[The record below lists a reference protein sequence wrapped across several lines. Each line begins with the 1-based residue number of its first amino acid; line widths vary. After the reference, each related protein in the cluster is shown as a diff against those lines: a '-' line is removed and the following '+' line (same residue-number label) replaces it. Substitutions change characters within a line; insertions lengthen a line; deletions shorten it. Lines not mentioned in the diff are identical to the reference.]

1 MRLIDADAL
10 SEEIESLKVSLSGRP
25 ATWDEAK
32 ADILQVID
40 EQPTVD
46 AADVMRGMWISV
58 KDRLPEPEEIVNK
71 NSEDEFSLS
80 SPVLTFGKNGFAI
93 AMVERDEHHEIFVS
107 FDGDAIDEVTHWRPL
122 PEPPEVG
129 KP

>member
-10 SEEIESLKVSLSGRP
+10 SEEIESLKVSVSGRP

-46 AADVMRGMWISV
+46 AADVLRNQWISA
-58 KDRLPEPEEIVNK
+58 KERLPEPAETVNK
-71 NSEDEFSLS
+71 NYEDEFSLS
-80 SPVLTFGKNGFAI
+80 GTVLTFGKDGFAI

-107 FDGDAIDEVTHWRPL
+107 FDGDAIEEVTHWMPL
-122 PEPPEVG
+122 PEPPEED